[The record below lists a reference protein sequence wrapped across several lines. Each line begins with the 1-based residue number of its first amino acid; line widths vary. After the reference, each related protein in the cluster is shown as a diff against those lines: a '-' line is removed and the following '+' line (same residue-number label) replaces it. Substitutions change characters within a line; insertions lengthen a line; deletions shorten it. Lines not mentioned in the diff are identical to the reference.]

1 MESKS
6 HALMAGLFTLA
17 LLAAVLLGG
26 WWLNRDKTEMI
37 PYVMATKLSVSGL
50 NPQATVRY
58 RGLDVGKVS
67 DIRFDTAVP
76 GQILVYFGVRP
87 ETPMTESTF
96 GVLAYQGVT
105 GIAYVELNDD
115 GSRPQPLPSSEVRVA
130 QIEMRAGLM
139 ADLQTKANG
148 ILDETQ
154 KLTKEMAT
162 LFKPENQELLI
173 NTLKSINKAAM
184 EIEKSSRELQP
195 ALVKLPE
202 IADKT
207 GKMMDSVT
215 ALSNELGDLSQ
226 NLTSVVGGGN
236 TAESMTQLQSLAG
249 DLHTSLQSLNT
260 TLDQF
265 SQRPAGLLFGAPG
278 PEPGPGESG
287 YSSASS
293 N

>member
-26 WWLNRDKTEMI
+26 WWLNRDKTETI
-37 PYVMATKLSVSGL
+37 PYVMATKLSVAGL
-50 NPQATVRY
+50 SPQAAVRY

-67 DIRFDTAVP
+67 EIRFDTAVP
-76 GQILVYFGVRP
+76 GQILVFFGVRP
-87 ETPMTESTF
+87 ETPMTESTY
-96 GVLAYQGVT
+96 GMLAYQGVT

-115 GSRPQPLPSSEVRVA
+115 GSRPQPLPSSETHVA

-139 ADLQTKANG
+139 ADLQTKANA

-154 KLTKEMAT
+154 KLTREMAS

-173 NTLKSINKAAM
+173 STLKSINKAAT

-195 ALVKLPE
+195 TLAKLPDV
-202 IADKT
+202 ADKT

-215 ALSNELGDLSQ
+215 ALSTELGGLSQ
-226 NLTSVVGGGN
+226 SLTSFVGSSN
-236 TAESMTQLQSLAG
+236 PAESMTQLQSLAE
-249 DLHTSLQSLNT
+249 DLHTSLQSINT

-265 SQRPAGLLFGAPG
+265 NQRPAGLLFGAPG
-278 PEPGPGESG
+278 PAPGPGEAG
-287 YSSASS
+287 YSASS

>member
-76 GQILVYFGVRP
+76 GQILVFFGVRP

-105 GIAYVELNDD
+105 GIAYIELNDD
-115 GSRPQPLPSSEVRVA
+115 GSRPQPLPSSETRVA

-154 KLTKEMAT
+154 KLTRDMAT
-162 LFKPENQELLI
+162 LFKPENQALLI

-195 ALVKLPE
+195 TLVKLPE

-215 ALSNELGDLSQ
+215 ALSNELGELSQ
-226 NLTSVVGGGN
+226 NLTTFVGSSN
-236 TAESMTQLQSLAG
+236 TSESMTQLQSLAE

-265 SQRPAGLLFGAPG
+265 SQRPSGLLFGAPG
-278 PEPGPGESG
+278 PTPGPGEAG
-287 YSSASS
+287 YSASS

>member
-37 PYVMATKLSVSGL
+37 PYVMATRLSVAGL
-50 NPQATVRY
+50 SPQAAVRY

-67 DIRFDTAVP
+67 EIRFDSAVP
-76 GQILVYFGVRP
+76 GQILVFFGVRP
-87 ETPMTESTF
+87 ETPMTESTY
-96 GVLAYQGVT
+96 GMLAYQGVT

-115 GSRPQPLPSSEVRVA
+115 GSRPQPLPSSETRIA

-139 ADLQTKANG
+139 ADLQTKANA

-154 KLTKEMAT
+154 KLTKEMAG
-162 LFKPENQELLI
+162 LFKPENQEILI
-173 NTLKSINKAAM
+173 NTLKSINKAAT
-184 EIEKSSRELQP
+184 EIEKSSRNLQP
-195 ALVKLPE
+195 TLAKLPGL
-202 IADKT
+202 ADKT
-207 GKMMDSVT
+207 GQMMDSVT

-226 NLTSVVGGGN
+226 NLTSFVGNSN
-236 TAESMTQLQSLAG
+236 TAESMTQLHSLAE
-249 DLHTSLQSLNT
+249 DLHTSLQSLNN

-278 PEPGPGESG
+278 PNPGPGEAG
-287 YSSASS
+287 YRASP

>member
-6 HALMAGLFTLA
+6 HALMAGMFTLA

-26 WWLNRDKTEMI
+26 WWLNRDKTEVI
-37 PYVMATKLSVSGL
+37 PYVMATRLSVAGL
-50 NPQATVRY
+50 NPQAAVRY

-67 DIRFDTAVP
+67 EIRFDTAVP

-96 GVLAYQGVT
+96 GMLAYQGVT

-115 GSRPQPLPSSEVRVA
+115 GSRPQPLPSSEAHIA
-130 QIEMRAGLM
+130 QIEMRASRM
-139 ADLQTKANG
+139 AELQTKAND
-148 ILDETQ
+148 ILDETR
-154 KLTKEMAT
+154 KLAQEMAL
-162 LFKPENQELLI
+162 LFKPENQELLVS
-173 NTLKSINKAAM
+173 TLKSINKAAT

-195 ALVKLPE
+195 VLARLPDV
-202 IADKT
+202 ADKT
-207 GKMMDSVT
+207 GRMMDSVT
-215 ALSNELGDLSQ
+215 ALSTELGGLSQ
-226 NLTSVVGGGN
+226 SVVGGSNPG
-236 TAESMTQLQSLAG
+236 ESMTQMQSLAE
-249 DLHTSLQSLNT
+249 DLQTSLQSINT

-278 PEPGPGESG
+278 PAPGPGEAG
-287 YSSASS
+287 YSASS

>member
-37 PYVMATKLSVSGL
+37 PYVMATRLSVAGL
-50 NPQATVRY
+50 SPQAAVRY

-67 DIRFDTAVP
+67 EIRFDTAVP

-96 GVLAYQGVT
+96 GMLAYQGVT

-115 GSRPQPLPSSEVRVA
+115 GSRPQPLPSSETRIA

-139 ADLQTKANG
+139 ADLQTKTNA

-154 KLTKEMAT
+154 KLTKEMAS

-173 NTLKSINKAAM
+173 STLKSINKAAT
-184 EIEKSSRELQP
+184 EIEKSSRDLQP
-195 ALVKLPE
+195 TLAKLPDV
-202 IADKT
+202 ADKT
-207 GKMMDSVT
+207 GRMMDSVT
-215 ALSNELGDLSQ
+215 ALSTELGDLSQ
-226 NLTSVVGGGN
+226 NLTSFVGSSNPG
-236 TAESMTQLQSLAG
+236 ESMTQLQSLAE
-249 DLHTSLQSLNT
+249 DLHTSLQSINT

-278 PEPGPGESG
+278 PAPGPGEAG
-287 YSSASS
+287 YSASS